1 MNVFFSFT
9 VPLPEHKT
17 PADYI
22 EGLFPLELKMRV
34 EPMESKAHH
43 NGMHSNF
50 SDSSSPVPEEYN
62 EAGKGGQPRV
72 SSSCS
77 GSSSSSSSSSPT
89 PAQNGSRKESEE
101 ETVRKR

>member
-1 MNVFFSFT
+1 M
-9 VPLPEHKT
+9 PLPEHKT

-34 EPMESKAHH
+34 EPMDTKGH
-43 NGMHSNF
+43 NGVNSNF
-50 SDSSSPVPEEYN
+50 SNSSSPVPEEYN
-62 EAGKGGQPRV
+62 EAGKGGQRV

-77 GSSSSSSSSSPT
+77 GSSSSSPT